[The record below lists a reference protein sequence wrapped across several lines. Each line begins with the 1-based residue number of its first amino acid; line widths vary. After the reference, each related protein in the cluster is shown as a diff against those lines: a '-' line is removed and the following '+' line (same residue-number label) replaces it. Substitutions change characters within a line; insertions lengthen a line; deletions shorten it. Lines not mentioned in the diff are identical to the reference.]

1 LAILALI
8 GVTSFAEAAEEM
20 DPYVHDAPAW
30 HNNVHGPPY
39 WDNILVGYNPEVG
52 YVSDAPAGSFLNQV
66 EDY

>member
-1 LAILALI
+1 
-8 GVTSFAEAAEEM
+8 VF
-20 DPYVHDAPAW
+20 DAPAW